1 MAKLAKIVK
10 WLYKNTLSAINFS
23 SLYIS
28 IFLIIVLL
36 DKKNTNL
43 FTSIIITLLFNSR
56 FTKLGHYCDYY

>member
-36 DKKNTNL
+36 DKKNTTFIHLDNNNAS
-43 FTSIIITLLFNSR
+43 F
-56 FTKLGHYCDYY
+56 